1 MIAPP
6 DRPAGAAPAPL
17 LRRLAATAYDSL
29 LLGAVVVA
37 VGFALLPVVT
47 PGALGN
53 ALSPHPIPS
62 PVRRALSLAVIALAC
77 GLYCVWLWSGG
88 RRTLAMKTWRLAL
101 TTTDGAVCGVG
112 RALARYAAWWVGP
125 AFAVALAGIFVRRL
139 DDALWALPLLGLN
152 YAWAVCDPDRQF
164 LHDRIAGTRLVV
176 QTARASEPTPG
187 SAAG

>member
-6 DRPAGAAPAPL
+6 DRSAGAAAAPL

-47 PGALGN
+47 PGALGD

-62 PVRRALSLAVIALAC
+62 PVRRALSLAVIAFVC

-101 TTTDGAVCGVG
+101 ETADGAVVGIG
-112 RALARYAAWWVGP
+112 RAVARYAAWWVGP
-125 AFAVALAGIFVRRL
+125 ALAVALAGMLPRRF
-139 DDALWALPLLGLN
+139 DDAIWALPLLGLN
-152 YAWAVCDPDRQF
+152 YAWAICDPHRQF

-176 QTARASEPTPG
+176 TGARASEPTPR
-187 SAAG
+187 STAG